1 MVRRNEADWKA
12 SMHIG
17 IAGTGKMGSAIVR
30 RLLGLGH
37 QVTVWNRTR
46 VRAQPLLDQGAAWAD
61 LVEMP
66 GRVEAVITMLTD
78 GAALDAVYGGS
89 AGLLGGDVASRL
101 FIDMS
106 TVTPAKQRE
115 TGARVAA
122 ARASY
127 VECPVGGSVGPAQ
140 EGKLLGFVGGTESD
154 LARARP
160 LLELLCRR
168 IEHVGP
174 LGAGATMKLAINLPL
189 MVYWQTLGEAL
200 SLIQPLGL
208 DPKRVIDIFT
218 ETSGGPNMLKVRGP
232 MIAQALAGAADGKV
246 TVDVATMRK
255 DVSTMLDQAALQK
268 VQLPL
273 TALVLSCFDRAA
285 SKGLDAADCTQL
297 PVWWLNEGGRT

>member
-1 MVRRNEADWKA
+1 
-12 SMHIG
+12 MHIG
-17 IAGTGKMGSAIVR
+17 IAGTGKMGSAIAR

-37 QVTVWNRTR
+37 QVSVWNRTR
-46 VRAQPLLDQGAAWAD
+46 ARAQPILELGAAWSELAG
-61 LVEMP
+61 MP
-66 GRVEAVITMLTD
+66 AKVDAVITMLTD
-78 GAALDAVYGGS
+78 DAALDAVYAAVQASG
-89 AGLLGGDVASRL
+89 AGLLAGDVKGRL
-101 FIDMS
+101 LIDMS
-106 TVTPAKQRE
+106 TVRPATQQAV
-115 TGARVAA
+115 GARVAA
-122 ARASY
+122 AGAGY

-140 EGKLLGFVGGTESD
+140 EGKLLGFVGAADAD

-168 IEHVGP
+168 VEHVGP

-208 DPKRVIDIFT
+208 DPKRVVDIFS

-255 DVSTMLDQAALQK
+255 DVRTMLDQAALLQ

-273 TALVLSCFDRAA
+273 TALALSCFDRAA
-285 SKGLDAADCTQL
+285 GKGLDAVDCTQL
-297 PVWWLNEGGRT
+297 PVWWLKEGGRA